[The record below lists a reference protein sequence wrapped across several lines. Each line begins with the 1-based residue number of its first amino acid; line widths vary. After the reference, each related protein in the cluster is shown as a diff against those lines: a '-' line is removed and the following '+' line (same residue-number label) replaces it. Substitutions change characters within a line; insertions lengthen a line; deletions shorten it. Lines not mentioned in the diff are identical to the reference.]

1 MPLADY
7 VCDDCCPGGGKQ
19 GDEAM
24 KNYSAS
30 YKILKSLD
38 PFHPAFGAI
47 QCPRSWE
54 FLDGPGSRGDGP
66 GFDVPMHENYDPSFP
81 GHAGQGPRRHHGQEL
96 ALFNC
101 VLCMPLT

>member
-1 MPLADY
+1 MN
-7 VCDDCCPGGGKQ
+7 
-19 GDEAM
+19 
-24 KNYSAS
+24 NYSAS

-66 GFDVPMHENYDPSFP
+66 GFDVPMHEN
-81 GHAGQGPRRHHGQEL
+81 
-96 ALFNC
+96 
-101 VLCMPLT
+101 